1 MELSKI
7 KKEQISNRQ
16 LIFIIIHNA
25 VGTGFLSLPR
35 SLAEVAQR
43 DSWLPIIISGMLWSI
58 GFFLLYKL
66 AIKFPNETLISY
78 SDKVVGPYLG
88 KIISL
93 SYILYAT
100 LVTGLIARISMTI
113 LASVKLPKT
122 PIPITLALFLLT
134 GFYLVSRGTKALARL
149 DEFLF
154 FALTPIFLVLA
165 PMALNI
171 NLINFRPMF
180 ECEPLKVIEA
190 TYLTMYSFLAVDIM
204 FIIFPFIK
212 EQKKALKSSLIGLLV
227 VTLTYFFITVLV
239 IGFYGVE
246 AIQYITWPTLT
257 ILKALNVP
265 FFGRLEFLFFFL
277 WIAIAF
283 TSFAPYFY
291 ISSYGLAD
299 LFNFKH
305 QNSSSFILLPIIAF
319 IALFPE
325 NLLEI
330 FSFMEIIATMGLALT
345 FGIPLL
351 FLTIIKIKKLAK

>member
-7 KKEQISNRQ
+7 KREQISNRQ

-43 DSWLPIIISGMLWSI
+43 DSWLPVIISGILWSG
-58 GFFLLYKL
+58 GFFLIYKL
-66 AIKFPNETLISY
+66 AIKFPNDTLVGY
-78 SDKVVGPYLG
+78 SDKIVGPYLG

-100 LVTGLIARISMTI
+100 LVTGLIARISMTV
-113 LASVKLPKT
+113 LASVNLPDT
-122 PIPITLALFLLT
+122 PIPVTLSLFLFT
-134 GFYLVSRGTKALARL
+134 GFYLVSQGTKALARL

-154 FALTPIFLVLA
+154 FGLTPLFLVLA
-165 PMALNI
+165 PMAFNVDW
-171 NLINFRPMF
+171 INFRPMF
-180 ECEPLKVIEA
+180 QSEPLEIIEA

-204 FIIFPFIK
+204 FIIFPFVE
-212 EQKKALKSSLIGLLV
+212 EQKKALKSSLIGLFI
-227 VTLTYFFITVLV
+227 VTLTYLFITVLV
-239 IGFYGVE
+239 VGFYGIE
-246 AIQYITWPTLT
+246 AIQYITWPTLS

-265 FFGRLEFLFFFL
+265 FFGRLEFFFFFL

-305 QNSSSFILLPIIAF
+305 QNYSSFILLPIIAF
-319 IALFPE
+319 VAFFPK

-330 FSFMEIIATMGLALT
+330 FSFMELIATVGLALT

-351 FLTIIKIKKLAK
+351 FLTIIKLRGLD